1 MSWFS
6 RKETKTEQ
14 FETVLQRLVAAAEG
28 MTGYVN
34 PETCLQA
41 PTVQSIV
48 TAISRRISITPVHV
62 YQTSESNGKEI
73 KEKLPNHPIAK
84 LLRSPNSWQSQVDYW
99 QDLTSS
105 LVRHGKYFAIKGQG
119 QTGPIRTIDP
129 INAKDVAIEQ
139 NENTGEL
146 TFKYH
151 QKSYPQKKVHYI
163 RGPARD
169 YVTGDSPVDNIKT
182 AIGLEIACEEFGA
195 SFFNNGAMP
204 LMMFSYKEGS
214 KGFRNPED
222 EKKFVEDFQNAF
234 SGAKRHKAML
244 TPQGLEVNA
253 STVENEKAQFI
264 ETRKFNQ
271 TVIAGAWN
279 VPPHLVGNLENGTYN
294 NVEQQ
299 DKDFTLNVIM
309 PYIKA
314 IESAMERDLLTDK
327 DRNNGIVIRFNMD
340 ATLRADF
347 KTRME
352 GYATQIQHAMLT
364 PNGAVENEGR
374 NPSTDPVADKLFR
387 SANLVPADQETAE
400 PDEPIEDEPTDE
412 DEQVMP

>member
-14 FETVLQRLVAAAEG
+14 FETALQRLVAAAEG
-28 MTGYVN
+28 MTDYVT

-73 KEKLPNHPIAK
+73 KEKLPSHPVAK
-84 LLRSPNSWQSQVDYW
+84 LLRSPNKWQSEVDYW
-99 QDLTSS
+99 QDLASS
-105 LVRHGKYFAIKGQG
+105 LVRHGKYVAVKGQG
-119 QTGPIRTIDP
+119 TTGPIRQLFP
-129 INAKDVAIEQ
+129 INAGNVTVKQDDAMNV
-139 NENTGEL
+139 
-146 TFKYH
+146 TFQYGNDI
-151 QKSYPQKKVHYI
+151 YPMRKVHYI

-169 YVTGDSPVDNIKT
+169 YFTGDSPVDNIKT

-204 LMMFSYKEGS
+204 LMMFSYKEGN
-214 KGFRNPED
+214 KGFKTPDD
-222 EKKFVEDFQNAF
+222 EKKFVEDFQKAF
-234 SGAKRHKAML
+234 SGGKRHKAML
-244 TPQGLEVNA
+244 VPFGLEGK
-253 STVENEKAQFI
+253 TEPIENEKAQFI

-314 IESAMERDLLTDK
+314 IESAMERDLLTDN
-327 DRNNGIVIRFNMD
+327 DRNKGIVIRFNMD

-352 GYATQIQHAMLT
+352 GYATQIQHAMIT
-364 PNGAVENEGR
+364 PNEALENEGR
-374 NPSTDPVADKLFR
+374 NPNKDEAANKLYH
-387 SANLVPADQETAE
+387 SANLVPADQEQEDANTE
-400 PDEPIEDEPTDE
+400 TEIERIGE
-412 DEQVMP
+412 

>member
-1 MSWFS
+1 MSWWNK
-6 RKETKTEQ
+6 KETKTEQ

-28 MTGYVN
+28 MTGYVT

-84 LLRSPNSWQSQVDYW
+84 LLRSPNNWQSQVDYW

-129 INAKDVAIEQ
+129 VNAKDVTIEQ

-146 TFKYH
+146 TFKH
-151 QKSYPQKKVHYI
+151 LQKPYPQKKVHYI

-204 LMMFSYKEGS
+204 LMMFSYKESS

-222 EKKFVEDFQNAF
+222 EKKFVEDFQRAF

-244 TPQGLEVNA
+244 TPFGLEA
-253 STVENEKAQFI
+253 TATTVENEKAQFI

-340 ATLRADF
+340 SVLRASF
-347 KTRME
+347 EERQTGLKTQLE
-352 GYATQIQHAMLT
+352 NGVIT
-364 PNGAVENEGR
+364 PNEWRELEGK
-374 NPSTDPVADKLFR
+374 NPRDDGDEYYY
-387 SANLVPADQETAE
+387 SANLIKEGE
-400 PDEPIEDEPTDE
+400 EPTGRDDAPPIDE
-412 DEQVMP
+412 NE